1 MTVIDGSSANLGRLA
16 SVTAKKLLSGE
27 QVDIINVEKIMI
39 SGNREQLIA
48 KYRVREK
55 ARYLGNPRIGPK
67 FYRMPQMIVKAAVR
81 GMLPI
86 KTTRGRESMKKFK
99 AYLGVPNQFEASKPK
114 TFEEAMKGTSKK
126 QVSVA
131 ELSKILGAKW

>member
-86 KTTRGRESMKKFK
+86 KTTRGREAMKKFK